1 MASQRAQAALAQ
13 GTVPHTRAG
22 DARCA
27 GGAPK
32 RAGFPFGTDA
42 AELLRAEGLS

>member
-1 MASQRAQAALAQ
+1 MYFRE
-13 GTVPHTRAG
+13 GWDT
-22 DARCA
+22 A
-27 GGAPK
+27 GGAPA